1 MVMSMN
7 YKFKYDYSKTL
18 WMKLF
23 LAEPDFAS
31 NTSKIYATFEQALDI
46 IQKVDNITQ
55 GIRKIVYLVGYQGL
69 GHDDCWPEMHI
80 VNDNLK
86 RACDAT
92 GRESLIWL
100 MEEAKQYNT
109 IVSLHANVADLVV
122 EDGIFHELAAAD
134 AICNDIH
141 GKPAVLQILN
151 GRNCY
156 KTSYKQLWE
165 SGIFKRLFDTLC
177 ETLPIREAGTLHL
190 DNFCIAESL
199 NPQTYVEEQD
209 EARNKMLDYM
219 YAQGVEITTEYT
231 YREAHFRHESPD
243 HPNRVM
249 YAQAGEDMTPVPVG
263 SVPFRTL
270 GRIPGVWHATDMS
283 IQDCMDSPPS
293 LLSGYPV
300 DSARYG
306 VFCGTTRGEGIWK
319 DIGIDAAKWGPVFI
333 KDFCTNQL
341 PYAYL
346 NRYQRLSYTED
357 PDAEYAKKY
366 TVQFSDGVVSCSANG
381 SITKNGVV
389 LKQGNDVILP
399 VTEDNETFIAYSENG
414 RSGKW
419 NLPDCPFTEA
429 AVFEI
434 TPEGNRFMEKTTVR
448 DGQIELELAPGQGVA
463 IKAAE

>member
-55 GIRKIVYLVGYQGL
+55 EIRKIVYLVGYQGL

-156 KTSYKQLWE
+156 KTSYKQ
-165 SGIFKRLFDTLC
+165 
-177 ETLPIREAGTLHL
+177 
-190 DNFCIAESL
+190 
-199 NPQTYVEEQD
+199 
-209 EARNKMLDYM
+209 
-219 YAQGVEITTEYT
+219 
-231 YREAHFRHESPD
+231 
-243 HPNRVM
+243 
-249 YAQAGEDMTPVPVG
+249 
-263 SVPFRTL
+263 
-270 GRIPGVWHATDMS
+270 
-283 IQDCMDSPPS
+283 
-293 LLSGYPV
+293 
-300 DSARYG
+300 
-306 VFCGTTRGEGIWK
+306 
-319 DIGIDAAKWGPVFI
+319 AA
-333 KDFCTNQL
+333 L
-341 PYAYL
+341 
-346 NRYQRLSYTED
+346 
-357 PDAEYAKKY
+357 
-366 TVQFSDGVVSCSANG
+366 
-381 SITKNGVV
+381 
-389 LKQGNDVILP
+389 
-399 VTEDNETFIAYSENG
+399 
-414 RSGKW
+414 
-419 NLPDCPFTEA
+419 
-429 AVFEI
+429 
-434 TPEGNRFMEKTTVR
+434 
-448 DGQIELELAPGQGVA
+448 
-463 IKAAE
+463 